1 MPLLHGGTRAIIS
14 ANIARLRAEGMP
26 EKRAVAAAYREARES
41 GVSIPG
47 PRGARSMATKKKKH
61 HGHHAKKKK
70 HHGHH
75 AKAHHPKRSKKKKH
89 HTHRACPMC
98 GHRSAHGRAG
108 CMHVSG
114 NKICPCKG

>member
-1 MPLLHGGTRAIIS
+1 
-14 ANIARLRAEGMP
+14 
-26 EKRAVAAAYREARES
+26 
-41 GVSIPG
+41 
-47 PRGARSMATKKKKH
+47 MATKKKKKH
-61 HGHHAKKKK
+61 HGHHAKKK

-75 AKAHHPKRSKKKKH
+75 AKAHHPKRSKKKKKH
-89 HTHRACPMC
+89 HAHRACLLC